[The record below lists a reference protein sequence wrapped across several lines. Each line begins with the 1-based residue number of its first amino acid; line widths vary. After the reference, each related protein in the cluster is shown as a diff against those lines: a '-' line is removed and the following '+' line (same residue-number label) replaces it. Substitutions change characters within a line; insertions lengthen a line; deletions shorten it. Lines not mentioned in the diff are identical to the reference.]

1 VVVCGVRMGNVSLSH
16 AQMPGIGGATSGD
29 AEPRAIH
36 LASLEA
42 CVLVGYRT
50 PGVPRQPCPMM
61 HHRPEDEKVDWSQEL
76 PIEEAGHP
84 FRAKRADLD
93 EFVVVVP
100 IGEPSFPGEPL
111 VAA

>member
-1 VVVCGVRMGNVSLSH
+1 
-16 AQMPGIGGATSGD
+16 MPGIGGSTYGG

-36 LASLEA
+36 PPSLEA

-50 PGVPRQPCPMM
+50 SSAPSQRCPMM
-61 HHRPEDEKVDWSQEL
+61 RHRPEDEKVDWSQEL